1 MKNRLLLLSLV
12 LVGSALS
19 AQQRVK
25 PSHEVATAK
34 QVVSADQIPTDP
46 FNGASVDITFIDTLY
61 SNDFS
66 DSTVFTQNVASG
78 SSSEWVFGTNATIGN
93 GGFFNAAFA
102 SSSAANGYA
111 MFDYFGFN
119 AAAQFANSTFTVG
132 PIDLTAA
139 VAPLTVNFEQY
150 YAKFRDSAQVWY
162 SLDGNNFTLLGDNTD
177 LPLYGLNAQGQTIGS
192 PTANGELKSIFA
204 DQLAGQSQVWIR
216 FRYWSDDGGYSW
228 LVDDL
233 TITNVSVPAVDL
245 DLVNLYS
252 MDPVLLDY
260 DITPLSQADTLV
272 YGVVVT
278 NNALTAAS
286 FAVNYDVQFNGASV
300 ASGSD
305 LVGVIAPLQ
314 TDTLYFLTNYTPDQI
329 GTYTLSATIVA
340 EGDFTANN
348 NTRTDQFD
356 ISEYIYSP
364 VANLTGSYSE
374 SLSGS
379 AAPYDAY
386 KVGQF
391 FYTKAAGTIYAAN
404 LAMPRPVGT
413 ANYPVELTIEIRDAA
428 DIENIINIADYVLDN
443 THPSGTQYK
452 TVLFDPPVDLAED
465 KVYLLVVSTTDET
478 KKFNFYAQ
486 QGDDDE
492 STRAYGPFGVDNA
505 INWFRGWTFT
515 PCFQLTFDPEVAGL
529 KPTDA
534 GINLAVYPNPADA
547 NINIVMSMDNAMS
560 ATLNVLDIQGR
571 IITTRNI
578 ESSLSVTESIPT
590 SDLANGIYTLQVI
603 TEKGI
608 STQKITVAH

>member
-1 MKNRLLLLSLV
+1 
-12 LVGSALS
+12 
-19 AQQRVK
+19 
-25 PSHEVATAK
+25 
-34 QVVSADQIPTDP
+34 
-46 FNGASVDITFIDTLY
+46 
-61 SNDFS
+61 
-66 DSTVFTQNVASG
+66 
-78 SSSEWVFGTNATIGN
+78 
-93 GGFFNAAFA
+93 
-102 SSSAANGYA
+102 
-111 MFDYFGFN
+111 MFDYFGYN

-192 PTANGELKSIFA
+192 ITANGALKSIFA

-216 FRYWSDDGGYSW
+216 FRYWSDDGAYAW

-245 DLVNLYS
+245 DLVKLYS
-252 MDPVLLDY
+252 MNPVLLDY

-278 NNALTAAS
+278 NNALNAAS
-286 FAVNYDVQFNGASV
+286 FTVNYDVQFNGASV

-329 GTYTLSATIVA
+329 GAYTLSATIVA
-340 EGDFTANN
+340 DGDFTANN
-348 NTRTDQFD
+348 NTKTNQFE

-364 VANLTGSYSE
+364 VASLTGSYSE
-374 SLSGS
+374 SLSGTT
-379 AAPYDAY
+379 APYDAY
-386 KVGQF
+386 KVAQF
-391 FYTKAAGTIYAAN
+391 FYTKSAGTIYAAN

-465 KVYLLVVSTTDET
+465 KLYLLVVSTTDET

-534 GINLAVYPNPADA
+534 GIKLAVYPNPADA
-547 NINIVMSMDNAMS
+547 NINVVMSMDNAMS
-560 ATLNVLDIQGR
+560 ATLNLLDIQGR
-571 IITTRNI
+571 MVSSRNI